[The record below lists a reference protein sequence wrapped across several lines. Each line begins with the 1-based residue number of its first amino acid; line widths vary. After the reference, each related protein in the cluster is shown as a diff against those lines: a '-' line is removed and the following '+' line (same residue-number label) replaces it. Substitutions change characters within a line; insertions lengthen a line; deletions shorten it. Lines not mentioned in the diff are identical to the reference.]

1 MNPLKQYKIG
11 FVGLSN
17 GVHEFIFDIGPEFFS
32 GFDVPAF
39 EEGSVQLT
47 LTLEKSN
54 TMLAF
59 DFRFS
64 GYAMLACD
72 RCLEMYKHVF
82 ELQKQLLVKF
92 GAQYMEQSDEVIVI
106 PATESHFDISQ
117 YVYEFLHLGLPIRRV
132 HPEGTDELP
141 GCDPDIIRKLNM
153 LAGKNQD
160 KGEGGS
166 EDSPWDPLKSI
177 TFN

>member
-17 GVHEFIFDIGPEFFS
+17 GVHDFHFDIGPDFFA

-39 EEGSVQLT
+39 EEGSVQLVVS
-47 LTLEKSN
+47 LEKSQ

-64 GYAMLACD
+64 GVITLACD
-72 RCLEMYKHVF
+72 RCLETYSHEF
-82 ELQKQLLVKF
+82 TLQKHLLVKF
-92 GAQYMEQSDEVIVI
+92 GTQYTEQSDEIIII
-106 PATESHFDISQ
+106 PATESHFDVSQ
-117 YVYEFLHLGLPIRRV
+117 FVYEFLHLGLPYRKV
-132 HPEGTDELP
+132 HPDGDDGKP
-141 GCDPDIIRKLNM
+141 GCDPDIIQKLDM
-153 LAGKNQD
+153 LSGKKPVKHDNPGD
-160 KGEGGS
+160 
-166 EDSPWDPLKSI
+166 DSPWDALKSI